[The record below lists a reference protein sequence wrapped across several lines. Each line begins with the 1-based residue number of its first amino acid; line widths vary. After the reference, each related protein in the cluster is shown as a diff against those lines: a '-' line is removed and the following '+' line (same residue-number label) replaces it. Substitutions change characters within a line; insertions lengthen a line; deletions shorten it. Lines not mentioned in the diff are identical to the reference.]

1 MEVIDIASQPP
12 YDSKPIV
19 LMIGKFDGIHKG
31 HQAILQTA
39 NELKREGEALAVM
52 SFSEHPLWVLKQDEA
67 FKRKITPEDEK
78 IRILGQFGVERYYR
92 IRFSKEYAQISA
104 EEFVMEHLSR
114 LNVKRIVVGEG
125 FHFGHGQGGGT
136 KELGELCA
144 RIGAEV
150 TVIPLVTDNGIKIGS
165 SEIRTDISEG
175 RVETAF
181 SLLGRPYSVTGIVI
195 HGQKLGRKLGFPTI
209 NMGGVDDYVFPKPG
223 VYVGTADIHG
233 EPEGKSRYHVLI
245 SAGYR
250 PTVDGQ
256 GYLIEGY
263 LLDFSGDL
271 YDRTVTLTFMHYL
284 RGEIKFTGLDALIE
298 QMKQD
303 EVNARRLLSVAPA

>member
-1 MEVIDIASQPP
+1 MEVIDITSQPP
-12 YDSKPIV
+12 VDSKPVV
-19 LMIGKFDGIHKG
+19 LMIGKFDGIHQG

-39 NELKREGEALAVM
+39 NKLKKEGEALAVM
-52 SFSEHPLWVLKQDEA
+52 SFSQHPLWVLKQDEA
-67 FKRKITPEDEK
+67 FKRKITPDEEK
-78 IRILGQFGVERYYR
+78 IRLLKQFGVERFYR
-92 IRFSKEYAQISA
+92 IHFSEAYARISA
-104 EEFVMEHLSR
+104 EEFVTEHLSR

-125 FHFGHGQGGGT
+125 FRFGHGQGGGT
-136 KELGELCA
+136 RELSELCA

-150 TVIPLVTDNGIKIGS
+150 TVIPLVTDHGVKIAS
-165 SEIRTDISEG
+165 SDIRADIGEG
-175 RVETAF
+175 RVEAAA
-181 SLLGRPYSVTGIVI
+181 SLLGRPYSVKGIVI

-209 NMGGVDDYVFPKPG
+209 NMGGVDAYVFPKPG
-223 VYVGTADIHG
+223 VYVGTAEIHG
-233 EPEGKSRYHVLI
+233 EPEGKGRYNVLI

-250 PTVDGQ
+250 PTVDGE

-271 YDRTVTLTFMHYL
+271 YDRTVTLTFEHYL

-303 EVNARRLLSVAPA
+303 EVNARKMLSASPA

>member
-1 MEVIDIASQPP
+1 MEVIDISSKPP
-12 YDSKPIV
+12 VDSKPVV

-31 HQAILQTA
+31 HQAILETA
-39 NELKREGEALAVM
+39 LRLKGEGESLAVM

-67 FKRKITPEDEK
+67 FKRKITPDGDK
-78 IRILGQFGVERYYR
+78 LHILKQYGVERYYR
-92 IRFSKEYAQISA
+92 IRFSKEYAEVSA
-104 EEFVMEHLSR
+104 EEFVLEHLSN

-125 FHFGHGQGGGT
+125 FRFGHGQGGGK
-136 KELGELCA
+136 KELSELCS

-150 TVIPLVTDNGIKIGS
+150 TVIPLVTENGAKIS
-165 SEIRTDISEG
+165 SAAIRSDISNG
-175 RVETAF
+175 HVEAAAA
-181 SLLGRPYSVTGIVI
+181 LLNRPYSVTGIVI

-223 VYVGTADIHG
+223 VYVGTAQIHG
-233 EPEGKSRYHVLI
+233 EPEGKDRYDVLI

-250 PTVDGQ
+250 PTVDGE
-256 GYLIEGY
+256 GYLIEAF

-271 YDRTVTLTFMHYL
+271 YDRTVTIGFTHYL

-303 EVNARRLLSVAPA
+303 EANARKLLSASPV